1 MGATTAS
8 VPAASGAGAPRRN
21 HFDAAS
27 VSENYHRYLDPVLFE
42 PWAHRLVRLAR
53 LSRGATVLDVAA
65 GTGAASR
72 AAAAVVGD
80 TGRVIACDSSARMLD
95 YAIEAASPGRAP
107 IEALVG
113 DATAIDLPD
122 ASVDAV
128 LCQQGLP
135 FMADRRAAL
144 VECRRVLRPGGVLVV
159 AVWAEGE
166 RLDPFDAFAD
176 ALTADAAAS
185 GAPRTISNA
194 ALTMS
199 VADVVDALV
208 GAGLTEVNASRESLP
223 VRWPSLDAELH
234 GLFGTPFGHVVDR
247 FDDDRRAALMRAL
260 RLMLTNGDGATIDH
274 VTTSVLGRA
283 LKPGRAS

>member
-1 MGATTAS
+1 MGTKTAS
-8 VPAASGAGAPRRN
+8 VPAATGAGAPRRN

-53 LSRGATVLDVAA
+53 LPRGATVLDVAA

-113 DATAIDLPD
+113 DATAIELPD

-144 VECRRVLRPGGVLVV
+144 AECRRVLRPGGVLVV

-185 GAPRTISNA
+185 GVPRTISNA

-208 GAGLTEVNASRESLP
+208 GAGLTEVKASRESLP

-234 GLFGTPFGHVVDR
+234 GLFGTPFGPVVDR

-260 RLMLTNGDGATIDH
+260 RLMLTNGDGATVDH

-283 LKPGRAS
+283 VKPASR

>member
-1 MGATTAS
+1 MGTKTAS
-8 VPAASGAGAPRRN
+8 VPATSGAGAPRRN

-53 LSRGATVLDVAA
+53 LPRGATVLDVAA

-107 IEALVG
+107 IEAIVG

-122 ASVDAV
+122 GSVDAV

-144 VECRRVLRPGGVLVV
+144 AECRRVLKPGGVLVV

-176 ALTADAAAS
+176 ALTADAAAA
-185 GAPRTISNA
+185 GTPRTISNA

-199 VADVVDALV
+199 VADVVDALA
-208 GAGLTEVNASRESLP
+208 GAGLVEVNASRESLP
-223 VRWPSLDAELH
+223 VR
-234 GLFGTPFGHVVDR
+234 
-247 FDDDRRAALMRAL
+247 
-260 RLMLTNGDGATIDH
+260 
-274 VTTSVLGRA
+274 
-283 LKPGRAS
+283 